1 MIRSIDRIRTTHCG
15 SLARPEELL
24 DLMRARLSGQSIDAD
39 NYESAVRQAVADA
52 VANQVE
58 VGLDV
63 VSDGEQ
69 GKVGHATYIGARLSG
84 FEARPALPSESPK
97 DDPLFASEVES
108 FPEYYQQYFS
118 TAMLGGAVMPRAPL
132 FCTGPVE
139 YRGEEALRRELHD
152 LKSVLAAVT
161 PQEAFVA
168 AIAPSGVGSN
178 EYYDTEQDYL
188 FAVADALHVEYRH
201 IIDEGFLLQV
211 DDPFLTEIYS
221 YPKATITEK
230 RGTAELYVEA
240 INRAIK
246 NLPAERIRFHTCYG
260 INEGPRVYDIPL
272 EEIIGLVLTVN
283 AGAYSFENANPRH
296 EHEYHLWERVSLPEG
311 KVIIPGVITHSTN
324 VVEHPELIAER
335 LCRFAKRVGRE
346 NVIAGADCGFSSQAT
361 YKPEVHPS
369 VVWAKMRAMVHGARL
384 ATAQLWK

>member
-1 MIRSIDRIRTTHCG
+1 MERSNDRIRTTHCG
-15 SLARPEELL
+15 SLARPAELL
-24 DLMRARLSGQSIDAD
+24 DLMRARLSGQSTDGD
-39 NYESAVRQAVADA
+39 KYESAVRQAVAAA
-52 VANQVE
+52 VTKQAE
-58 VGLDV
+58 AGLDV

-69 GKVGHATYIGARLSG
+69 GKVGHATYIGERLSG
-84 FEARPALPSESPK
+84 FEARQSEGTK
-97 DDPLFASEVES
+97 HDPLFASEEES

-118 TAMLGGAVMPRAPL
+118 ASMLGGALIPRAPL

-139 YRGEEALRRELHD
+139 YRGEEALLRELQD
-152 LKSVLAAVT
+152 LKSVLAGVA
-161 PQEAFVA
+161 PQEAFVTST
-168 AIAPSGVGSN
+168 APSGVGSN

-188 FAVADALHVEYRH
+188 FAVADALHAEYRR
-201 IIDEGFLLQV
+201 IIDEGFLLQI
-211 DDPFLTEIYS
+211 DDPFMTEVYS
-221 YPKATITEK
+221 YPKTTIAEK
-230 RGTAELYVEA
+230 RSTAELYVEA

-260 INEGPRVYDIPL
+260 INEGPRVHDIPL

-283 AGAYSFENANPRH
+283 AGAYSFESANPRH
-296 EHEYHLWERVSLPEG
+296 EHEYHLWERVKLPEG
-311 KVIIPGVITHSTN
+311 KMIIPGVITHSTN

-335 LCRFAKRVGRE
+335 LSRFAERVGRE

-369 VVWAKMRAMVHGARL
+369 VVWAKLRAMAEGAQL